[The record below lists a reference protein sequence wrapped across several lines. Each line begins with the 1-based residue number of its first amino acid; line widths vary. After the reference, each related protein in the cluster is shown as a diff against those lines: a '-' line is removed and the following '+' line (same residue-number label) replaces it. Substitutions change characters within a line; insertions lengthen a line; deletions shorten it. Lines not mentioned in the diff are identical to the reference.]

1 MSSSLASLDLKQ
13 FSPLNLVERNVQ
25 KVGVN
30 PHQLFLDLCEG
41 IRARIPLQC
50 LQIYQVFILLV
61 EIQYI
66 IPEGRSTDNIVFK
79 SGIRPHINDC

>member
-1 MSSSLASLDLKQ
+1 
-13 FSPLNLVERNVQ
+13 
-25 KVGVN
+25 
-30 PHQLFLDLCEG
+30 
-41 IRARIPLQC
+41 
-50 LQIYQVFILLV
+50 V